1 MQDTYKPGQNL
12 PKKLSQRGNN
22 GLQRA
27 LLLHFYNKTINYIT
41 IKDLDRRNENF
52 IKKNKRTEASIYN
65 F

>member
-41 IKDLDRRNENF
+41 IKDMDRRNENF
-52 IKKNKRTEASIYN
+52 IKKNK
-65 F
+65 